1 MPTYL
6 VTDKLGEA
14 VMVEAQ
20 RPAAAVALM
29 VADRFTASEALTTA
43 EAIRFTQRGI
53 RFIDPSDTPEPVQA
67 QRSNIPLLAAEPPIA
82 QGGGLIQFDADGNPI
97 SASNEAAPGEFD
109 PPSVEAANGIAFQQW
124 AGGGNG

>member
-20 RPAAAVALM
+20 RPAAAVSLM
-29 VADRFTASEALTTA
+29 VADRFTVSEALTTA
-43 EAIRFTQRGI
+43 EAIRFTQRGV
-53 RFIDPSDTPEPVQA
+53 RFIDPSETPEP
-67 QRSNIPLLAAEPPIA
+67 QRTNIALLATEPPIA

-109 PPSVEAANGIAFQQW
+109 TPSVEAANGVAFKQW
-124 AGGGNG
+124 AGGTFDT